1 MNQRDFQ
8 EAFPKTPAHFVNRM
22 NGVLSEIGNEKRLR
36 VKGRRSTALLVAA
49 IVILAL
55 TGSAVAIG
63 SAMGVFDFIKRSS
76 NPIEPLKGA
85 EKLVQSGLG
94 HVEGEFGSIE
104 VTEGVYSGRSCKV
117 TLKLDLAEGYDC
129 GYPEMVFL
137 NVQTPDGGVIE
148 TADFGTQSRQ
158 FMLETVLDAQTPET
172 LACEIRV
179 PVSLD
184 GSLLETQIIG
194 FSLKHAQAETATLLP
209 LGEGERWHIVS
220 GSVIRNEFSLTFDLE
235 YSYTP
240 EPDEDMGVDIKAFD
254 EKGTRYAENDSSFD
268 VYERADGTVVYRQIQ
283 EIQSS
288 EKMPESIVFKPK
300 VIGADKWLD
309 AIECKIE

>member
-1 MNQRDFQ
+1 MNQRDYQ

-22 NGVLSEIGNEKRLR
+22 NNVLSEIENEKPRR
-36 VKGRRSTALLVAA
+36 VKGRRPAALLVAA

-55 TGSAVAIG
+55 TGSAVAVG
-63 SAMGVFDFIKRSS
+63 SAMGVFDFIKHSA

-85 EKLVQSGLG
+85 EKLVESGLG
-94 HVEGEFGSIE
+94 RVEGEFGSIE
-104 VTEGVYSGRSCKV
+104 VTEGVYSGRSCKA
-117 TLKLDLAEGYDC
+117 TLKLDLVEGYDC

-137 NVQTPDGGVIE
+137 NAETPDSGVID
-148 TADFGTQSRQ
+148 TAELGTQSRQ
-158 FMLETVLDAQTPET
+158 FMLEMILEAQTPET

-179 PVSLD
+179 PVSLN
-184 GSLLETQIIG
+184 GSPAETQTIG
-194 FSLKHAQAETATLLP
+194 FSLRHAQAETATLVP
-209 LGEGERWHIVS
+209 LGEGERWRIVS
-220 GSVIRNEFSLTFDLE
+220 GSVTRNEFSLTFDVE
-235 YSYTP
+235 YLYTP

-254 EKGTRYAENDSSFD
+254 ENGTRYAENDGSSD
-268 VYERADGTVVYRQIQ
+268 VYERADGTIVHRQIQ

-309 AIECKIE
+309 AIECKVE